1 MEIIDKKGE
10 VDLYQWVKKIKHV
23 VVSSYGTIKMF
34 KTKAHIS
41 WTYSSTCVNACAW
54 CSHADGGGEISKT
67 ISKNLQEAKV

>member
-41 WTYSSTCVNACAW
+41 
-54 CSHADGGGEISKT
+54 
-67 ISKNLQEAKV
+67 